1 MLAENCSL
9 RGHMGSPFNENESD
23 RSGVVA
29 DSQVV
34 DRPSP
39 VHDSRSRRLR
49 VSGAQSRWR
58 NTLSEKRR
66 SGHPG
71 VPGPNGQFGRTPATL
86 AE

>member
-29 DSQVV
+29 DAQVV

-39 VHDSRSRRLR
+39 VHDSRSRR
-49 VSGAQSRWR
+49 R